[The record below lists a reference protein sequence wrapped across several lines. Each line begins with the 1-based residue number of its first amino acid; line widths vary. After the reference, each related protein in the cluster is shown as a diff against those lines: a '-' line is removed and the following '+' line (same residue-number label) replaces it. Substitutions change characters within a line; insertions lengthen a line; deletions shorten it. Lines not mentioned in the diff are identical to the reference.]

1 MSNRATNYGIT
12 AHVIVFGGQ

>member
-1 MSNRATNYGIT
+1 MSNRTTNYGIT